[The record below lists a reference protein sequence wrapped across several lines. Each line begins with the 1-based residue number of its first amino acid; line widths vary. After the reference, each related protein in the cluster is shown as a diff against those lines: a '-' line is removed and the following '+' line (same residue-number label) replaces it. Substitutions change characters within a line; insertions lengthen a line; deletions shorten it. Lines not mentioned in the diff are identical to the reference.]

1 MDFSVAVRRRSILVV
16 SALMCSTIF
25 CCSSSGGKMAA
36 PAAASV
42 QMPVAQKDA
51 RGSYRFLMQQ
61 EGKNMSADQFDAWM
75 RANGM
80 RVARGKPTAPARKAR
95 RP

>member
-1 MDFSVAVRRRSILVV
+1 MHKPMRMVWMALPVAGL
-16 SALMCSTIF
+16 ALLAG
-25 CCSSSGGKMAA
+25 CSSSGGKMAA

>member
-1 MDFSVAVRRRSILVV
+1 MHKPMRMVWMALPVAGL
-16 SALMCSTIF
+16 ALLAG
-25 CCSSSGGKMAA
+25 CSSSGGKMAA

-80 RVARGKPTAPARKAR
+80 RVARGKPAAPARKAR

>member
-1 MDFSVAVRRRSILVV
+1 MHKPMRMVWMALPVAGL
-16 SALMCSTIF
+16 ALLAG
-25 CCSSSGGKMAA
+25 CSSSGGKMAA

-42 QMPVAQKDA
+42 QVPVVQKDA

>member
-1 MDFSVAVRRRSILVV
+1 MHKPMRMVWMALPVAGL
-16 SALMCSTIF
+16 ALLAG
-25 CCSSSGGKMAA
+25 CSSSGDKMAA

-42 QMPVAQKDA
+42 QVPVAQKDA

>member
-1 MDFSVAVRRRSILVV
+1 MDKPMRMVWMALPVAGL
-16 SALMCSTIF
+16 ALLAG
-25 CCSSSGGKMAA
+25 CSSSGGKMAA

-42 QMPVAQKDA
+42 QVPVAQKDA

>member
-1 MDFSVAVRRRSILVV
+1 MHKPMRMVWMALPVAGL
-16 SALMCSTIF
+16 ALLAG
-25 CCSSSGGKMAA
+25 CSSSGGKMAA

-42 QMPVAQKDA
+42 QVPVAQKDA

-80 RVARGKPTAPARKAR
+80 RVARGKPTAPAR
-95 RP
+95 

>member
-1 MDFSVAVRRRSILVV
+1 MHKPMRMVWMALPVAGLSLL
-16 SALMCSTIF
+16 AG
-25 CCSSSGGKMAA
+25 CSSSGGKMAA

-42 QMPVAQKDA
+42 QVPVAQKDA

-61 EGKNMSADQFDAWM
+61 EGKNMSADQFDAWL

>member
-1 MDFSVAVRRRSILVV
+1 MHKPMRMVWTALPVAGL
-16 SALMCSTIF
+16 ALLAG
-25 CCSSSGGKMAA
+25 CSSSGGKMAA

-42 QMPVAQKDA
+42 QVPVAQKDA

-80 RVARGKPTAPARKAR
+80 RVARGKPAAPARKAR

>member
-1 MDFSVAVRRRSILVV
+1 MHKPMRMVWIALPVAGL
-16 SALMCSTIF
+16 ALLAG
-25 CCSSSGGKMAA
+25 CSSSGDKMAA

-42 QMPVAQKDA
+42 QVPVAQKDA

>member
-1 MDFSVAVRRRSILVV
+1 MHKPMRMVWMALPVAGL
-16 SALMCSTIF
+16 ALLAG
-25 CCSSSGGKMAA
+25 CSSSGGKMAA

-42 QMPVAQKDA
+42 QVPVAQKDA

>member
-1 MDFSVAVRRRSILVV
+1 MHKPMRMVWMALPVAGL
-16 SALMCSTIF
+16 ALLAG
-25 CCSSSGGKMAA
+25 CSSSGGKMAA

-42 QMPVAQKDA
+42 QVPVAQKDA

-61 EGKNMSADQFDAWM
+61 EEKNMSADQFDAWM